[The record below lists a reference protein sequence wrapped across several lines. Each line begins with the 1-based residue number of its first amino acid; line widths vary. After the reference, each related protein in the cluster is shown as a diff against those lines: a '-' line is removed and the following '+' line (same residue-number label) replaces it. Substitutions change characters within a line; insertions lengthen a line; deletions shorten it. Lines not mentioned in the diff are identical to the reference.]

1 MRIRRTILSI
11 CLNIQDTNFKHNS
24 CYVGLLSN
32 SNVLV
37 STTDETHFSLF
48 QVLDESVEFTK
59 AAELPA
65 TMKFVAEFLY
75 DKGILGEGAPSPE
88 FVGVAFADGSIYGD
102 ANNVKLRF
110 DPSFMQMAVDGAL

>member
-1 MRIRRTILSI
+1 MFYTPAEAV
-11 CLNIQDTNFKHNS
+11 D
-24 CYVGLLSN
+24 
-32 SNVLV
+32 
-37 STTDETHFSLF
+37 
-48 QVLDESVEFTK
+48 FTK
-59 AAELPA
+59 SAELPA